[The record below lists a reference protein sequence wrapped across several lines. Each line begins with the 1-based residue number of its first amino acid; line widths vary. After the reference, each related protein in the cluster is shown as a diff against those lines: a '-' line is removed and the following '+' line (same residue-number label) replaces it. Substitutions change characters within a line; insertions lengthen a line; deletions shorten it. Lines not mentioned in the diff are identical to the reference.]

1 MKKNR
6 LWVGVAAIA
15 AAFSACSQEENML
28 KDMPGDAKQTYSF
41 QALFSPET
49 RTTFNADFS
58 GLEWTEGDV
67 IGFYTDANDQNI
79 QSTPVEDGYFSADLS
94 EGATEV
100 YAYYPYSENAS
111 YGTSDL
117 VLPVNPIQ
125 RQLQAG
131 MLNGTNLTMLA
142 HAQLSAQGTT
152 KLVFTPRCSVIAF
165 NVYNPDDMSER
176 VESISFTA
184 TGHMTSGDCTINWN
198 TGEPGNLDYYRR
210 MSTVSLAYDCTLNA
224 SKPVD
229 KSNYIYLAV
238 ASEEYAEGGTV
249 TVTTNKMVYYFDYT
263 TQLDLSNV
271 YSIQT
276 LSLNLQNATSKEP
289 VAYYDSEAFP
299 DATFRQ
305 YVFAQ
310 FDANQDGKLST
321 GELGTAEN
329 IQCDNVSTFKG
340 IELFKNL
347 RFLGSSK
354 SPLTET
360 DLTANTKLEEVAI
373 VGQSDNISLLKGLNL
388 SKNTEL
394 TFLSLDGF
402 LLDELDISHNT
413 KLATLYCGQSQLKEL
428 NLTQNSQLKVVSIWE
443 SKLTSLDVSQNTELT
458 ILQLPQNQL
467 ASIDV
472 SHNTKLTQ
480 LMLNDNQLEELNVAN
495 CTALENLSCYG
506 NKLTGLDVTHNP
518 KLTFLSCRVN
528 RLTELD
534 LSENSQLSTLECGM
548 NCLASLDVSRC
559 AQYMAFLV
567 CYPMYESVTENG
579 TYLNERNYF
588 SFTQAEDQ
596 TFAEGFF
603 YLPSGAEITKVKV
616 DR

>member
-6 LWVGVAAIA
+6 LWIGVAAIVTVFA
-15 AAFSACSQEENML
+15 ACSQEEDML
-28 KDMPGDAKQTYSF
+28 KNMSENIKQTYVF
-41 QALFSPET
+41 QGSFSPET

-58 GLEWTEGDV
+58 GLEWTENDI
-67 IGFYTDANDQNI
+67 IGFYTDANDQNV

-94 EGATEV
+94 EKATEV

-111 YGTSDL
+111 YGTTDI

-131 MLNGTNLTMLA
+131 VLNGTNLTMLA
-142 HAQLSAQGTT
+142 HAQLSALGTT
-152 KLVFTPRCSVIAF
+152 ELVFTPRCSVVAF
-165 NVYNPDDMSER
+165 NVYNPDDTSEL

-198 TGEPGNLDYYRR
+198 TGEPGSLDFYRR
-210 MSTVSLAYDCTLNA
+210 MATVSLAYDCKLSA
-224 SKPVD
+224 SKPTD
-229 KSNYIYLAV
+229 KSNYIYLTV

-263 TQLDLSNV
+263 MPLDLSNV
-271 YSIQT
+271 YTVQT
-276 LSLNLQNATSKEP
+276 ISMNLQNATNKEP
-289 VAYYDSEAFP
+289 VAYYSNEAFP

-305 YVFAQ
+305 YVFNQ
-310 FDANQDGKLST
+310 FDANQDGRLST
-321 GELGTAEN
+321 GELSTAEY

-347 RFLGSSK
+347 RFLGSSN
-354 SPLTET
+354 SPLRELY
-360 DLTANTKLEEVAI
+360 LTANTKLEEVAI
-373 VGQSDNISLLKGLNL
+373 VGQSGNISQLKGLDL

-394 TFLSLDGF
+394 VFLSLDGF
-402 LLDELDISHNT
+402 LLEKLDLSHNM
-413 KLATLYCGQSQLKEL
+413 KLATLYCGQSQLEEL
-428 NLTQNSQLKVVSIWE
+428 DLTQNTQLKIISIWE
-443 SKLTSLDVSQNTELT
+443 SKLTELNVSKNVELT

-467 ASIDV
+467 ANIDV
-472 SHNTKLTQ
+472 SSNTKLTQ
-480 LMLNDNQLEELNVAN
+480 LMLNDNQLEELSVAN
-495 CTALENLSCYG
+495 CTELEDFSCYG
-506 NKLTGLDVTHNP
+506 NKLISLDVTHNP
-518 KLTFLSCRVN
+518 KLTFLSCRNN

-534 LSENSQLSTLECGM
+534 LSRNSQLSTLECGM

-567 CYPMYESVTENG
+567 CYPMYEIVTEDG
-579 TYLNERNYF
+579 TYVNERNSF

-596 TFAEGFF
+596 IFAEGFF
-603 YLPSGAEITKVKV
+603 YLPPGAEITKVKV